1 MTERFAAWGEQ
12 ETEKGVPP
20 MIAMVADPVGITMEV
35 NHLVLRRGAEWTDHS
50 SRKNKLESAS
60 QLESVRMAIMNG
72 AVKEEGE
79 KRYGAEMLKATML
92 SIISPTAT
100 RHLGIHPT
108 TWSEQRVEALKEVP
122 MEEQIK
128 IASERWS
135 KYSKAYDAD
144 GMTRFLE
151 NYQEELAAHESR
163 VLQPLDSAY
172 LLWLQSPQLLAA
184 FMHNYDTKMPDNG
197 RDYLLTVNAIISDS
211 TGRNSVREYL
221 KEKLGGDPSDPA
233 NIFLRAMAFNQEQ
246 LINDVKTLCEQP
258 SSNPRDPINPLG
270 LAVYKKVEGHF
281 AAFGMSKWL
290 ELSGQLSS
298 LFFALGGP
306 LAERATAFID
316 TGLVWGA
323 AALPDRFAISFMRAN
338 LAATSPGQ
346 QLAAVEITGS
356 RQAVARSLATA
367 IADMSGGRGSL
378 YRSGGRQVYD
388 QQAEKVVS
396 GKALIVVDEAE
407 FKRLQ
412 MMSGRTPSAQ
422 RAATIATHVQ
432 VHDFERLYAASVRRF
447 SSLEVKGGVIGALF
461 AAASVSTAYGELAK
475 AEAEANKK
483 VGSASAAKKVKIAY
497 WQVRSGMAALVG
509 GLAETAAV
517 MARQFSWGIKPIPLL
532 NVLGVF
538 NNYSQ
543 ALSTVGRL
551 LGGVGGIIAGVL
563 T

>member
-1 MTERFAAWGEQ
+1 
-12 ETEKGVPP
+12 
-20 MIAMVADPVGITMEV
+20 
-35 NHLVLRRGAEWTDHS
+35 
-50 SRKNKLESAS
+50 
-60 QLESVRMAIMNG
+60 
-72 AVKEEGE
+72 
-79 KRYGAEMLKATML
+79 
-92 SIISPTAT
+92 
-100 RHLGIHPT
+100 
-108 TWSEQRVEALKEVP
+108 
-122 MEEQIK
+122 
-128 IASERWS
+128 
-135 KYSKAYDAD
+135 
-144 GMTRFLE
+144 
-151 NYQEELAAHESR
+151 
-163 VLQPLDSAY
+163 
-172 LLWLQSPQLLAA
+172 
-184 FMHNYDTKMPDNG
+184 
-197 RDYLLTVNAIISDS
+197 
-211 TGRNSVREYL
+211 
-221 KEKLGGDPSDPA
+221 
-233 NIFLRAMAFNQEQ
+233 
-246 LINDVKTLCEQP
+246 CEQP

-281 AAFGMSKWL
+281 AAFGTSKWL
-290 ELSGQLSS
+290 KLSGQLSS

-346 QLAAVEITGS
+346 QLAAVEFTGS

-367 IADMSGGRGSL
+367 IADMSGGRVSL

-396 GKALIVVDEAE
+396 GKALIVEDEAE

-432 VHDFERLYAASVRRF
+432 VHAFERLYAASVRRF

-461 AAASVSTAYGELAK
+461 AAASGSTAYGELAK

-509 GLAETAAV
+509 GLAETAAA
-517 MARQFSWGIKPIPLL
+517 MARHFSWGIKPIPLL
-532 NVLGVF
+532 GNVTF
-538 NNYSQ
+538 FKSYSQ

-563 T
+563 TVIEGQEEFQTNSRIGISLMALGLIVSASSFVVLLTAFGVVAHLGPAGIIVGILAALAVIAIQLFKDDDIEKWLKRTLYFGLEGVESFGDFTEQTEALTALMEAQYYGWNQLECSR